1 MKNYINSRIQAHN
14 NLKIFNAIKHN
25 LRHTQNS
32 LSQKNNHHNYIFLD
46 GKSIRITNENKK
58 NLYLD
63 ITKEYKKDRA
73 IHNELFLKNK
83 TRNLKDDS
91 GSWGEGVFTFSDQM
105 KEDIKNKKYTFD
117 DLSKIALECLKDY
130 EEYLG
135 IKTKYLVLHL
145 DEITP
150 HFQYFFTNFND
161 NGASITHLNKTT
173 DRLSPLQD
181 IAYKHFSKLGM
192 ERGLKKDFTNSKHMS
207 AAKYWQTLGLNLKD
221 KTISL
226 EQQYNNRKI
235 EVEKDLKSLYTEV
248 NLKKNEIKDLRS
260 NYDRTSQE
268 YKDLTKIFK
277 QLQVEEKTLREK
289 VRELK
294 EIDNLDNYLN
304 DLKKD
309 ISKIIKSNVEKVDP
323 LIGNSRIEVKN
334 INKMYS
340 ELVSKISEPL
350 NSKVKEVE
358 EKDKAIK
365 DLKSKLEDK
374 EGVLEKVM
382 TEKYQAIQENKKL
395 NQENLSKTNEIT
407 KLKENYT
414 LEINR
419 LQNHFKQQITLRVK
433 RLNLINRLKNSNIA
447 KKIIA
452 RLSKRNQNLDYKS
465 RIDR

>member
-32 LSQKNNHHNYIFLD
+32 LSQKNNHYNYIFLD
-46 GKSIRITNENKK
+46 GNPTKITSENKK
-58 NLYLD
+58 ELYTK
-63 ITKEYKKDRA
+63 ITNEYKKDRA
-73 IHNELFLKNK
+73 IHNKLFLKNK

-91 GSWGEGVFTFSDQM
+91 GSWGEGVFTFSEQM
-105 KEDIKNKKYTFD
+105 KEDIKNKKYTFN
-117 DLSKIALECLKDY
+117 DLSNIALECLKDY

-135 IKTKYLVLHL
+135 IKTKFMILHL
-145 DEITP
+145 DEKTP

-161 NGASITHLNKTT
+161 KGASITHLNKTT

-181 IAYKHFSKLGM
+181 IAHKHFGKLGI

-248 NLKKNEIKDLRS
+248 NLQKNEVKDLRT

-268 YKDLTKIFK
+268 YKNLTIVFK
-277 QLQVEEKTLREK
+277 QLQVEEKTLRTK
-289 VRELK
+289 VKELK
-294 EIDNLDNYLN
+294 EIDNLDSYLN
-304 DLKKD
+304 KLKKD
-309 ISKIIKSNVEKVDP
+309 INSIIENNTK
-323 LIGNSRIEVKN
+323 EVKTLITGN
-334 INKMYS
+334 IKIEIEDKNKMYS

-395 NQENLSKTNEIT
+395 NQENLSKTNELSQ
-407 KLKENYT
+407 LKENHK

-419 LQNHFKQQITLRVK
+419 LQNHFKQQIALRVK

-452 RLSKRNQNLDYKS
+452 RLSKRNQNLDLN
-465 RIDR
+465 R

>member
-32 LSQKNNHHNYIFLD
+32 LSQKNNHYNYIFLD
-46 GKSIRITNENKK
+46 GKSIKITNENKK

-63 ITKEYKKDRA
+63 ITNDYRKDREEHNEIYKK
-73 IHNELFLKNK
+73 NNK
-83 TRNLKDDS
+83 RNLRESS
-91 GSWGEGVFTFSDQM
+91 GSWGEGVFTFSEQM
-105 KEDIKNKKYTFD
+105 KEDIKNKKYTFN
-117 DLSKIALECLKDY
+117 DLSNIALECLKDY

-135 IKTKYLVLHL
+135 IKTKFMILHL
-145 DEITP
+145 DEKTP

-161 NGASITHLNKTT
+161 KGNSITNLNKTT

-181 IAYKHFSKLGM
+181 IAHKHFGKLGI

-260 NYDRTSQE
+260 NYNRTSQE

-358 EKDKAIK
+358 EKDKSIK
-365 DLKSKLEDK
+365 DLKDKLQNK
-374 EGVLEKVM
+374 EEVLEKVM
-382 TEKYQAIQENKKL
+382 TEKYEAIQENKKL
-395 NQENLSKTNEIT
+395 NQENLSKTNELSQ
-407 KLKENYT
+407 LKENHT
-414 LEINR
+414 LEIKR
-419 LQNHFKQQITLRVK
+419 LQNHFKHQIALRVK

-452 RLSKRNQNLDYKS
+452 RLSKRNQNLDLN
-465 RIDR
+465 R

>member
-32 LSQKNNHHNYIFLD
+32 LSQKNNHYNYIFLD
-46 GKSIRITNENKK
+46 GNPTKITSENKK
-58 NLYLD
+58 ELYTK
-63 ITKEYKKDRA
+63 ITNEYKKDRA

-91 GSWGEGVFTFSDQM
+91 GSWGEGVFTFSEQM
-105 KEDIKNKKYTFD
+105 KEDIKNKKYTFN
-117 DLSKIALECLKDY
+117 DLSNIALECLKDY

-135 IKTKYLVLHL
+135 IKTKFMILHL
-145 DEITP
+145 DEKTP

-161 NGASITHLNKTT
+161 KGASITHLNKTT

-181 IAYKHFSKLGM
+181 IAHKHFGKLGI

-207 AAKYWQTLGLNLKD
+207 AAKYWQTLGVNLKD

-248 NLKKNEIKDLRS
+248 NLQKNEVKDLRS

-268 YKDLTKIFK
+268 YKNLTIVFK
-277 QLQVEEKTLREK
+277 QLQVEEKTLRTK
-289 VRELK
+289 VKELK
-294 EIDNLDNYLN
+294 EIDNLDSYLN
-304 DLKKD
+304 KLKKD
-309 ISKIIKSNVEKVDP
+309 INSIIENNTK
-323 LIGNSRIEVKN
+323 EVKTLITGN
-334 INKMYS
+334 IKIEIEDKNKMYS

-374 EGVLEKVM
+374 DSVLEKVM

-414 LEINR
+414 LEINKLR
-419 LQNHFKQQITLRVK
+419 NDLKQQIAIRVK

-447 KKIIA
+447 KKIIV
-452 RLSKRNQNLDYKS
+452 RLSKRNQNLDLN
-465 RIDR
+465 R

>member
-14 NLKIFNAIKHN
+14 NLKISNSIKHN

-32 LSQKNNHHNYIFLD
+32 LSQKNNHYNYIFLD
-46 GKSIRITNENKK
+46 GKSIKITKENKK
-58 NLYLD
+58 ELYTK
-63 ITKEYKKDRA
+63 ITNEYKKDRA

-91 GSWGEGVFTFSDQM
+91 GSWGEGVFTFSEQM
-105 KEDIKNKKYTFD
+105 KEDIKNKKYTFN
-117 DLSKIALECLKDY
+117 DLSNIALECLKDY

-135 IKTKYLVLHL
+135 IKTKFMILHL
-145 DEITP
+145 DEKTP

-161 NGASITHLNKTT
+161 KGASITHLNKTT

-181 IAYKHFSKLGM
+181 IAHKHFGKLGI

-207 AAKYWQTLGLNLKD
+207 AAKYWQTLGVDLKN
-221 KTISL
+221 KTLSL
-226 EQQYNNRKI
+226 EEQYNNRKI
-235 EVEKDLKSLYTEV
+235 EVEKDLKALYTEV
-248 NLKKNEIKDLRS
+248 NLQKNEVKDLRS

-268 YKDLTKIFK
+268 YKDLTIVFK

-350 NSKVKEVE
+350 HSKVKEVE
-358 EKDKAIK
+358 EKDKTI
-365 DLKSKLEDK
+365 E
-374 EGVLEKVM
+374 
-382 TEKYQAIQENKKL
+382 
-395 NQENLSKTNEIT
+395 
-407 KLKENYT
+407 KLKEDIVFKDNEIALKDKTIEKTTLDIKKLEKAFMVNYT
-414 LEINR
+414 QLEAIKKD
-419 LQNHFKQQITLRVK
+419 FKTKVANQVR
-433 RLNLINRLKNSNIA
+433 RLNLIHRLRNSNIA
-447 KKIIA
+447 NKIRL
-452 RLSKRNQNLDYKS
+452 RLSKRLNSNQ
-465 RIDR
+465 IDR

>member
-1 MKNYINSRIQAHN
+1 
-14 NLKIFNAIKHN
+14 
-25 LRHTQNS
+25 
-32 LSQKNNHHNYIFLD
+32 
-46 GKSIRITNENKK
+46 
-58 NLYLD
+58 
-63 ITKEYKKDRA
+63 
-73 IHNELFLKNK
+73 
-83 TRNLKDDS
+83 
-91 GSWGEGVFTFSDQM
+91 
-105 KEDIKNKKYTFD
+105 
-117 DLSKIALECLKDY
+117 
-130 EEYLG
+130 
-135 IKTKYLVLHL
+135 
-145 DEITP
+145 
-150 HFQYFFTNFND
+150 
-161 NGASITHLNKTT
+161 
-173 DRLSPLQD
+173 
-181 IAYKHFSKLGM
+181 
-192 ERGLKKDFTNSKHMS
+192 MS
-207 AAKYWQTLGLNLKD
+207 AAKYWQTLGVNLKD
-221 KTISL
+221 KTLSL

-248 NLKKNEIKDLRS
+248 NLQKNEVKDLRS

-268 YKDLTKIFK
+268 YKDLTIVFK

-323 LIGNSRIEVKN
+323 VIGNSRIEVKN
-334 INKMYS
+334 IKKMYS

-365 DLKSKLEDK
+365 DLKSKLQNK
-374 EGVLEKVM
+374 EEVLEKVM

-395 NQENLSKTNEIT
+395 NQENLSKTN
-407 KLKENYT
+407 KLSKLEENHK

-419 LQNHFKQQITLRVK
+419 LQNHFKQQIALMVK

-452 RLSKRNQNLDYKS
+452 RLSKRNQNLDLN
-465 RIDR
+465 R

>member
-1 MKNYINSRIQAHN
+1 M
-14 NLKIFNAIKHN
+14 
-25 LRHTQNS
+25 
-32 LSQKNNHHNYIFLD
+32 
-46 GKSIRITNENKK
+46 
-58 NLYLD
+58 
-63 ITKEYKKDRA
+63 
-73 IHNELFLKNK
+73 
-83 TRNLKDDS
+83 
-91 GSWGEGVFTFSDQM
+91 
-105 KEDIKNKKYTFD
+105 
-117 DLSKIALECLKDY
+117 
-130 EEYLG
+130 
-135 IKTKYLVLHL
+135 
-145 DEITP
+145 
-150 HFQYFFTNFND
+150 
-161 NGASITHLNKTT
+161 
-173 DRLSPLQD
+173 
-181 IAYKHFSKLGM
+181 
-192 ERGLKKDFTNSKHMS
+192 
-207 AAKYWQTLGLNLKD
+207 
-221 KTISL
+221 
-226 EQQYNNRKI
+226 
-235 EVEKDLKSLYTEV
+235 
-248 NLKKNEIKDLRS
+248 
-260 NYDRTSQE
+260 
-268 YKDLTKIFK
+268 
-277 QLQVEEKTLREK
+277 EEKTLREK

-323 LIGNSRIEVKN
+323 VIGNSRIEVKN

-419 LQNHFKQQITLRVK
+419 LQNHFKQQIALRVK

>member
-32 LSQKNNHHNYIFLD
+32 LSQKNNHYNYIFLD
-46 GKSIRITNENKK
+46 GNPTKITSENKK
-58 NLYLD
+58 ELYTK
-63 ITKEYKKDRA
+63 ITNEYKKDRA

-91 GSWGEGVFTFSDQM
+91 GSWGEGVFTFSEQM
-105 KEDIKNKKYTFD
+105 KEDIKNKKYTFN
-117 DLSKIALECLKDY
+117 DLSNIALECLKDY

-135 IKTKYLVLHL
+135 IKTKFMILHL
-145 DEITP
+145 DEKTP

-161 NGASITHLNKTT
+161 KGASITHLNKTT

-181 IAYKHFSKLGM
+181 IAHKHFGKLGI

-207 AAKYWQTLGLNLKD
+207 AAKYWQTLGVNLKD
-221 KTISL
+221 KTLSL
-226 EQQYNNRKI
+226 EEQYNNRKI

-248 NLKKNEIKDLRS
+248 NLQKNEVKDLRS

-268 YKDLTKIFK
+268 YKNLTIVFK
-277 QLQVEEKTLREK
+277 QLQVEEKTLRTK
-289 VRELK
+289 VKELK
-294 EIDNLDNYLN
+294 EIDNLDSYLN
-304 DLKKD
+304 KLKKD
-309 ISKIIKSNVEKVDP
+309 INSIIENNTK
-323 LIGNSRIEVKN
+323 EVKTLITGN
-334 INKMYS
+334 IKIEIEDKNKMYS

-374 EGVLEKVM
+374 DSVLEKVM

-414 LEINR
+414 LEINKLR
-419 LQNHFKQQITLRVK
+419 NDLKQQIAIRVK

-447 KKIIA
+447 KKIIV
-452 RLSKRNQNLDYKS
+452 RLSKRNQNLDLN
-465 RIDR
+465 R

>member
-25 LRHTQNS
+25 LRHTQIS

-46 GKSIRITNENKK
+46 GKSIKITNENKK

-63 ITKEYKKDRA
+63 ITNDYRKDREEHNEIYKK
-73 IHNELFLKNK
+73 NNK
-83 TRNLKDDS
+83 RNLRETC
-91 GSWGEGVFTFSDQM
+91 GSWGEGVFTFSEQM
-105 KEDIKNKKYTFD
+105 KEDIKNKKYTFN
-117 DLSKIALECLKDY
+117 DLSNIALECLKDY
-130 EEYLG
+130 EDYLG
-135 IKTKYLVLHL
+135 IKTKFMILHL
-145 DEITP
+145 DEKTP

-161 NGASITHLNKTT
+161 KGASITHLNKTT

-181 IAYKHFSKLGM
+181 IAHKHFGKLGM

-207 AAKYWQTLGLNLKD
+207 AAKYWKTLGLNLKD

-235 EVEKDLKSLYTEV
+235 EIEKSLKALYTEV
-248 NLKKNEIKDLRS
+248 NLQKNEVKDLRS
-260 NYDRTSQE
+260 NYDKTSQE

-277 QLQVEEKTLREK
+277 QLQAEEKTLREK

-309 ISKIIKSNVEKVDP
+309 ISKIIKSNVEKVNP
-323 LIGNSRIEVKN
+323 VIGNSRIEVKN

-395 NQENLSKTNEIT
+395 NQENLSKTNELSQ
-407 KLKENYT
+407 LKENHT
-414 LEINR
+414 LEIKR
-419 LQNHFKQQITLRVK
+419 LQNHFKQQIALRVK

-452 RLSKRNQNLDYKS
+452 RLSKRNQNLDLN
-465 RIDR
+465 R

>member
-63 ITKEYKKDRA
+63 ITNDYRKDREEHNEIYKK
-73 IHNELFLKNK
+73 NNK
-83 TRNLKDDS
+83 RNLRETC
-91 GSWGEGVFTFSDQM
+91 GSWGEGVFTFSEQM

-117 DLSKIALECLKDY
+117 DLSNIALECLKDY

-135 IKTKYLVLHL
+135 IKTKFMILHL
-145 DEITP
+145 DEKTP

-161 NGASITHLNKTT
+161 KGNSITNLNKTT

-181 IAYKHFSKLGM
+181 IAHKHFGKLGF

-207 AAKYWQTLGLNLKD
+207 AAKYWQTLGVNLKD

-235 EVEKDLKSLYTEV
+235 EIEKDLKSLYTEV
-248 NLKKNEIKDLRS
+248 NLQKNEVKDLRS

-268 YKDLTKIFK
+268 YKDLTIVFK

-309 ISKIIKSNVEKVDP
+309 ISKIINLNVEKVDP

-334 INKMYS
+334 IKKMYS

-350 NSKVKEVE
+350 HSKVKEVE

-365 DLKSKLEDK
+365 DLNDKLQNKDE
-374 EGVLEKVM
+374 VLEKVM
-382 TEKYQAIQENKKL
+382 TEKYQAIQENKRL

-407 KLKENYT
+407 KLKENHK

-419 LQNHFKQQITLRVK
+419 LQNHFKRQIALRVK

-447 KKIIA
+447 KKIIT
-452 RLSKRNQNLDYKS
+452 RLSKRNQNLDLN
-465 RIDR
+465 R

>member
-1 MKNYINSRIQAHN
+1 MKNFINSRIQAHN

-25 LRHTQNS
+25 LRHTQIS

-63 ITKEYKKDRA
+63 ITNDYRKDREEHNEIYKK
-73 IHNELFLKNK
+73 NNK
-83 TRNLKDDS
+83 RNLRETC
-91 GSWGEGVFTFSDQM
+91 GSWGEGVFTFSDQT

-130 EEYLG
+130 EAYLG
-135 IKTKYLVLHL
+135 IKTKFMVLHL
-145 DEITP
+145 DEISP

-161 NGASITHLNKTT
+161 KGASITNLNKTT

-181 IAYKHFSKLGM
+181 IAHKHFGKLGM

-207 AAKYWQTLGLNLKD
+207 AAKYWKTLGVNLKD

-235 EVEKDLKSLYTEV
+235 EIEKDLKSLYTEV
-248 NLKKNEIKDLRS
+248 NLQKNEVKDLRS
-260 NYDRTSQE
+260 TYDRTSEE

-294 EIDNLDNYLN
+294 DIDNLDNYLN
-304 DLKKD
+304 DLKQD
-309 ISKIIKSNVEKVDP
+309 ISKIIKSNIEKVDP
-323 LIGNSRIEVKN
+323 VIGNSRIEVKN
-334 INKMYS
+334 IKKMYS

-350 NSKVKEVE
+350 NSKVKELE
-358 EKDKAIK
+358 EKDEVIK
-365 DLKSKLEDK
+365 DLRSKLEDK
-374 EGVLEKVM
+374 EGVIEKVAN
-382 TEKYQAIQENKKL
+382 EKYEAIRENKVLKQ
-395 NQENLSKTNEIT
+395 NDISKMNELSQ
-407 KLKENYT
+407 LKENHK

-419 LQNHFKQQITLRVK
+419 LRNDFKRQVAIRVK
-433 RLNLINRLKNSNIA
+433 RLNLINRLKRSNIA
-447 KKIIA
+447 NKIRL
-452 RLSKRNQNLDYKS
+452 RLSKKLNSNSSSNKR
-465 RIDR
+465 DR

>member
-1 MKNYINSRIQAHN
+1 
-14 NLKIFNAIKHN
+14 
-25 LRHTQNS
+25 
-32 LSQKNNHHNYIFLD
+32 
-46 GKSIRITNENKK
+46 
-58 NLYLD
+58 
-63 ITKEYKKDRA
+63 
-73 IHNELFLKNK
+73 
-83 TRNLKDDS
+83 
-91 GSWGEGVFTFSDQM
+91 M
-105 KEDIKNKKYTFD
+105 KEDIKNKKYTFN
-117 DLSKIALECLKDY
+117 DLSNIALECLKDY

-135 IKTKYLVLHL
+135 IKTKFMILHL
-145 DEITP
+145 DEKTP

-161 NGASITHLNKTT
+161 KGNSITNLNKTT

-181 IAYKHFSKLGM
+181 IAHKHFGKLGI

-207 AAKYWQTLGLNLKD
+207 AAKYWQTLGVNLKD
-221 KTISL
+221 KTLSL

-248 NLKKNEIKDLRS
+248 NLQKNEVKDLRS

-268 YKDLTKIFK
+268 YKDLTIVFK

-350 NSKVKEVE
+350 HSKVKEVE
-358 EKDKAIK
+358 EKDKTIEKLKEDIVVKDKEIAQKDTKIK
-365 DLKSKLEDK
+365 DLTQTTKQLESAFMVNYK
-374 EGVLEKVM
+374 QLEAIKKDFKTKV
-382 TEKYQAIQENKKL
+382 A
-395 NQENLSKTNEIT
+395 NQI
-407 KLKENYT
+407 
-414 LEINR
+414 
-419 LQNHFKQQITLRVK
+419 K
-433 RLNLINRLKNSNIA
+433 RLNLINRLRRSNIA
-447 KKIIA
+447 QRIRN
-452 RLSKRNQNLDYKS
+452 RLSKKLNSNQ
-465 RIDR
+465 IDR